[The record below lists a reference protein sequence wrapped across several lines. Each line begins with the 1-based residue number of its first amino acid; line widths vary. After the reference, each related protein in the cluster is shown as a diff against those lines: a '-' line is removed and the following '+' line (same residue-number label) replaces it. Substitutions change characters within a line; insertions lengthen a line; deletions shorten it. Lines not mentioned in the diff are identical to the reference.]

1 MKNKFDKLVKYD
13 IMNHLNNKCIGKYIM
28 KAYTIESNDFS
39 MFIIRG
45 RSEAEL
51 NQQFVSGIFDKVN
64 GLIKNNEQLL
74 CQIDTI
80 YGIIKDEE
88 SDTCEDDLVSLVCNE
103 NTIKHNIENY
113 NDLLYKLL
121 EPRSY
126 HENIKLSKEYVD
138 ICVVDM
144 LTSEIMK
151 FD

>member
-1 MKNKFDKLVKYD
+1 MKIKFDKLIKYD

-28 KAYTIESNDFS
+28 KAYTIESNDFE
-39 MFIIRG
+39 MFIVRG
-45 RSEAEL
+45 RSEADL
-51 NQQFVSGIFDKVN
+51 NQSLVSGIVDKVN
-64 GLIKNNEQLL
+64 ALIKNNEKLL

-80 YGIIKDEE
+80 YGIIEDEE
-88 SDTCEDDLVSLVCNE
+88 SDTFEDDLFSLVCNE

-113 NDLLYKLL
+113 NELLQQLS

-138 ICVVDM
+138 ICVIDM
-144 LTSEIMK
+144 LTSELMK